1 MGLLKTIGLGIIG
14 GIKKIFKPKPPE
26 AAPAAPEPIALPP
39 HVSKEIEALQ
49 RAMNILIEAETH
61 PDDATFQQARQEAL
75 VYINKSQK
83 LANKGK
89 TQTGNRKYVAER
101 YLKHELSTPQGIVKR
116 KARML
121 EVFNSNFGFEM
132 NEDEVDV
139 LSQLMKSPSFKKL
152 MELYRSFYDVIIGMT
167 GDAVEI
173 GVDPDRIQ
181 QSLDLWVKMDII
193 PDFDIF
199 SQVVAL
205 SDEDFETLNNS
216 IDWYNEEN
224 VTHFDF
230 TRGEDSM
237 GILGRFVSW

>member
-14 GIKKIFKPKPPE
+14 GLKKIFKPKPPE
-26 AAPAAPEPIALPP
+26 AAPAAPEPIALPA

-61 PDDATFQQARQEAL
+61 PDDATYQQARQEAL

-230 TRGEDSM
+230 TRGEDIM